1 MLRIFLTLVIVVL
14 PLFSKHIL
22 FYNDFCIDQTAVDAI
37 VADLKAAGHD
47 VIVADSAETFERFL
61 SKSGRYKSPD
71 IDVAVLALQ
80 DRPLGTEAFPN
91 YLAFVRNGAP
101 TLFIDGNRGRSWA
114 DFFGF
119 SYTRHTNM
127 DNVTF
132 VESIGIGDL
141 PLYNPGYHNFSMGLV
156 PQKEVLASFDQDD
169 AAVLFLD
176 GHVIINGFLLD
187 TVKTSRTAPKSAD
200 AEPRTIRT
208 GPTPM
213 GTLLTRQINLLLA
226 PPAQSS
232 AASSSS
238 SSSSSS
244 VSSGSTTQN
253 NAANTADVDVPI
265 GKRALTF
272 LLMMITLSALFFL
285 GRRQPST

>member
-61 SKSGRYKSPD
+61 SKSGRYKSPA
-71 IDVAVLALQ
+71 IDVAVLVLQ

-176 GHVIINGFLLD
+176 GHAIINGFLLD
-187 TVKTSRTAPKSAD
+187 TAKSSRTAPQSAVTG
-200 AEPRTIRT
+200 PRALQS

-213 GTLLTRQINLLLA
+213 GTLLTKQINLLLS
-226 PPAQSS
+226 PPVQSS

-238 SSSSSS
+238 SSSS
-244 VSSGSTTQN
+244 VSSGSATQN
-253 NAANTADVDVPI
+253 NAASTANVDVPI
-265 GKRALTF
+265 GKTALAL

-285 GRRQPST
+285 AHRRQLST